1 MRVGRYGCVL
11 AVLLAPAAAQA
22 GTFKTL
28 YAFGGANDGVGP
40 MAALI
45 AGNGALYGTTFRGG
59 PDGSGTVFS
68 LDLQTDAESV
78 LTSSM
83 ISLPAT
89 PVLLAHDVLY
99 GTTTAG
105 DNGQGTI
112 YAFDLKTTATTTL
125 YAFPRGRD
133 QAYPSGVIK
142 IGGSLY
148 GATNNGGDYDDGSI
162 FAFDLKSGVLTTLYS
177 FTGGADGAHPLQVV
191 NDKGVL
197 YGVASRGGASGLG
210 AIFKLDIGSGAETV
224 LYSFAGAADG
234 SQPNGIA
241 FDHGVI
247 YGAASF
253 GGADNDGT
261 LFSLDPSTNK
271 LTVLYTL
278 AGGSAGCVPIGP
290 PAIVKHHLYSVAS
303 SCGSNANQGTLFDV
317 DVLSGKEKTLHV
329 FANGPD
335 GVSPLGALLL
345 SGGVLY
351 GTASYGGANNSGTI
365 FEYVP

>member
-1 MRVGRYGCVL
+1 MPATARFT
-11 AVLLAPAAAQA
+11 APHS
-22 GTFKTL
+22 G
-28 YAFGGANDGVGP
+28 
-40 MAALI
+40 
-45 AGNGALYGTTFRGG
+45 GG

-177 FTGGADGAHPLQVV
+177 FTGGADGAHPLQ
-191 NDKGVL
+191 
-197 YGVASRGGASGLG
+197 GGERQRCPLRCCLQGWRERLG
-210 AIFKLDIGSGAETV
+210 RHFQ
-224 LYSFAGAADG
+224 AGHRFGRRDG
-234 SQPNGIA
+234 
-241 FDHGVI
+241 
-247 YGAASF
+247 
-253 GGADNDGT
+253 
-261 LFSLDPSTNK
+261 
-271 LTVLYTL
+271 
-278 AGGSAGCVPIGP
+278 
-290 PAIVKHHLYSVAS
+290 
-303 SCGSNANQGTLFDV
+303 
-317 DVLSGKEKTLHV
+317 
-329 FANGPD
+329 
-335 GVSPLGALLL
+335 PL
-345 SGGVLY
+345 
-351 GTASYGGANNSGTI
+351 
-365 FEYVP
+365 